1 MARGSLVALALALVT
16 LGCER
21 APTGP
26 ASPLGA
32 RSASDGAVAA
42 SAAGPS
48 VTGAGTITFGSSQ
61 EHLSVSAFGTTGHAV
76 FHDQAAGGDF
86 HGQIDINCVRIVG
99 NEATISGIVSHSNNP
114 TLEGMEALFQIRD
127 NGNGAST
134 PDFMSPILFHA
145 VGVGP
150 DCLVPS
156 EFDLV
161 PVRGNFNVQ
170 P

>member
-1 MARGSLVALALALVT
+1 MPRRSLGILSLALLALA
-16 LGCER
+16 CER

-26 ASPLGA
+26 
-32 RSASDGAVAA
+32 SASTAARALEGGAVAA
-42 SAAGPS
+42 SASGPS
-48 VTGAGTITFGSSQ
+48 VTGAGTITFGSSK

-76 FHDQAAGGDF
+76 FHDEAAGGNF

-127 NGNGAST
+127 NGNGGST
-134 PDFMSPILFHA
+134 PDLMSPILFHT

-150 DCLVPS
+150 DCLIPS
-156 EFDLV
+156 EFDVV
-161 PVRGNFNVQ
+161 PVRGNFNVR